1 VEPYWLSVVE
11 VQLWTKSVNIMIVY
25 NYRSNLQFKLYWCM
39 VEYIECSIILQWNEG
54 LLYPIILSQTG
65 VFHYIIDTYN
75 QAQTKNSES
84 HKSWHALVYAQ
95 NGKLEFLIAASFAI
109 VYDYK
114 GHRRDIV

>member
-1 VEPYWLSVVE
+1 
-11 VQLWTKSVNIMIVY
+11 
-25 NYRSNLQFKLYWCM
+25 M

-75 QAQTKNSES
+75 QAQTKNCES

-95 NGKLEFLIAASFAI
+95 NGKLEFLIAAFFAI

-114 GHRRDIV
+114 GHRRDIVWYFQKPNRSYIKLLAKYHYGYYT